1 LNNKIKNNIKME
13 EPTDGQILELSNHLK
28 SLYDKKELE
37 LEKIK
42 EKNLELKKIIITA
55 YGSVRLLNEQYH
67 NILLDSETNNFIIEA
82 LRSYLSDVVEHDILE
97 LDDDSTF

>member
-1 LNNKIKNNIKME
+1 ME

-55 YGSVRLLNEQYH
+55 YGSVRLLNEQYN
-67 NILLDSETNNFIIEA
+67 NILLDPETNNFIIEA
-82 LRSYLSDVVEHDILE
+82 LRSYLSDVVQHEILE
-97 LDDDSTF
+97 LDSTF

>member
-1 LNNKIKNNIKME
+1 ME

-55 YGSVRLLNEQYH
+55 YGSVRLLNEQYN

-82 LRSYLSDVVEHDILE
+82 LRSYLSDVVEHEILE
-97 LDDDSTF
+97 LDSTF

>member
-1 LNNKIKNNIKME
+1 MD

-42 EKNLELKKIIITA
+42 EKNIELKKIILTA

-82 LRSYLSDVVEHDILE
+82 LRSYLSEVVEHEILE
-97 LDDDSTF
+97 LYDDPTF

>member
-1 LNNKIKNNIKME
+1 ME

>member
-1 LNNKIKNNIKME
+1 ME

-42 EKNLELKKIIITA
+42 EKNLKL
-55 YGSVRLLNEQYH
+55 
-67 NILLDSETNNFIIEA
+67 
-82 LRSYLSDVVEHDILE
+82 
-97 LDDDSTF
+97 